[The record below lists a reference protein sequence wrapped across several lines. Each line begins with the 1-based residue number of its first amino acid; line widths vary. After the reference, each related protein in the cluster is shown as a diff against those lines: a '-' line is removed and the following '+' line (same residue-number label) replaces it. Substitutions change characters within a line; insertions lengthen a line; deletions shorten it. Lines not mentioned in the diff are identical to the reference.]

1 MTGKE
6 KKLKRTWMMSILV
19 NVLFYVFLFAINY
32 LYIVEKINTPQ
43 LFLLAAGNGIFFGV
57 LQAIVTT

>member
-1 MTGKE
+1 
-6 KKLKRTWMMSILV
+6 MSILV